1 MFVDISLEVLTLG
14 PLISSI
20 ICHHNL
26 LLMGNPS
33 MTSAILTFP
42 GVQPPSNETKISVC
56 PLAKTHIPVWDAC
69 SHIAHCGCSGTV
81 SHGCGRCFACCLC
94 FQSGQQVARLW
105 IRGIHH
111 FCSGHPLS
119 EPSARQPGLAL
130 QVTWPLSWPRWLGAL
145 AGQRGDT
152 NHMRH
157 KHLLQLW
164 CCLISSLQPFLLIV
178 VLLHCHIY

>member
-1 MFVDISLEVLTLG
+1 
-14 PLISSI
+14 
-20 ICHHNL
+20 
-26 LLMGNPS
+26 

-42 GVQPPSNETKISVC
+42 GVQPPSNETKMSVC
-56 PLAKTHIPVWDAC
+56 PLAKTHIPLWDAC
-69 SHIAHCGCSGTV
+69 SHRAHRGCSGAV
-81 SHGCGRCFACCLC
+81 SHGCRWRFACWLC
-94 FQSGQQVARLW
+94 FPSGEQVARFW

-111 FCSGHPLS
+111 FCSGCSLS

-130 QVTWPLSWPRWLGAL
+130 QVTWPLSWPHWLGAL

-152 NHMRH
+152 NRVRH

-178 VLLHCHIY
+178 ILLHCYTH